1 MPRLFALMMML
12 SVMPAVAGPAHDA
25 HVHGQA
31 SLNVALDGAE
41 LTIEMDTP
49 ADNLLGFEHLPR
61 GAAEKSQAGNVLTL
75 LSQPKKL
82 FRLNPEAQCLPD
94 MPAIDA
100 PLLLGRP
107 VSGEHNDI
115 SATFVFRC
123 AKPAALSRL
132 DVLLFEVFP
141 RLTQARLQFAG
152 PTGQRGQTLS
162 KAKRSLSLK

>member
-1 MPRLFALMMML
+1 MRRTLLAL
-12 SVMPAVAGPAHDA
+12 SVALLPLSFAHADSHEHDHA
-25 HVHGQA
+25 HEEHGSLGAHEHGVA

-61 GAAEKSQAGNVLTL
+61 SAAEKSQAGNVLTL

-132 DVLLFEVFP
+132 ESV
-141 RLTQARLQFAG
+141 G
-152 PTGQRGQTLS
+152 
-162 KAKRSLSLK
+162 